1 MNCEACEKQMYLLS
15 ELTSAE
21 KRAVED
27 HISSCPSCGLQF
39 RMLQDAAA
47 LVQRA
52 SAEPVLPPNRGQLTG
67 KIMSRVQ
74 HPEPTRGA
82 SLIMWLLDRP
92 MLRYSLAVVSLV
104 MMLEFVGEQQL
115 SDFSEQ
121 TLKTTTTS
129 NTIILDTQ
137 QFLKKIQERKTS
149 SATERRFSLIQHVK
163 DHQTKRF

>member
-1 MNCEACEKQMYLLS
+1 MNCEACEKQMYLFS

-27 HISSCPSCGLQF
+27 HITGCPSCALQF
-39 RMLQDAAA
+39 RMLQDTAA

-52 SAEPVLPPNRGQLTG
+52 SAEPVLPSNHGQLTG
-67 KIMSRVQ
+67 KIMNRVQ
-74 HPEPTRGA
+74 HPQQTSGA

-92 MLRYSLAVVSLV
+92 MLRYSMAVVSLV
-104 MMLEFVGEQQL
+104 MVLEFVGEQQL

-121 TLKTTTTS
+121 AIKTTTTS

-137 QFLKKIQERKTS
+137 QFLKKVQERRNTS
-149 SATERRFSLIQHVK
+149 PTERRFSLMQHVK